1 MIKLRSARLKEG
13 VAMETRIYNR
23 FQAFGIHFGI
33 SFLIFIILASLIIF
47 YWYPGFLFSTDGG

>member
-1 MIKLRSARLKEG
+1 
-13 VAMETRIYNR
+13 METRIYNR